1 MGANVTTSNLNRRQF
16 LKGAAIGSA
25 TIGVPF
31 AAAAAVDDKKRF
43 EENVVEPSAY
53 LFLNLGEQAFIEAV
67 VDHMVPADQWSPNG
81 TQMGIANF
89 IDRSLASGWG
99 KGERL
104 YMQGPWKKGLPTQG
118 YQLPLTPSQVY
129 RTGITASNEYCM
141 KQYQQHFAQLK
152 ANQKEEFLK
161 GIQAGKITFS
171 EALPSKTFY
180 ALLYDNVVEGMFSDP
195 VYGGNRN
202 KAGWK
207 ILGFPG
213 AIATNGR
220 NVEIYFD
227 KPFHAP
233 VFSIGDLA

>member
-141 KQYQQHFAQLK
+141 KQYQQHFAQLDEPEEYHK
-152 ANQKEEFLK
+152 QSFLQSAFEDTEEQKHLYPVCTNNLQHIIQEPVSVFL
-161 GIQAGKITFS
+161 
-171 EALPSKTFY
+171 
-180 ALLYDNVVEGMFSDP
+180 
-195 VYGGNRN
+195 
-202 KAGWK
+202 
-207 ILGFPG
+207 ILC
-213 AIATNGR
+213 
-220 NVEIYFD
+220 
-227 KPFHAP
+227 
-233 VFSIGDLA
+233 